1 VIGALAMAFT
11 LTVGGLD
18 VIGANYLHV
27 APGAISL
34 DSTLQSRGLFRCTLK
49 DRTGVYRPALHAEVI
64 AELDGVRVF
73 GGNLTTV
80 DEQDWGDYRGIWCP
94 CEAAEF
100 SAILDTMLFNGILPS
115 TTLRDLVQ
123 DMVDQLL
130 APYGFTVHP
139 MMAPGPAIGPI
150 GQGFTYV
157 RDVFDAL
164 GTMARWPW
172 IVTPYKEILF
182 AQPGLAGGPVHLL
195 ADNDT
200 INTIRVHHSLDEY
213 ANMIWIHFGATGPRE
228 VTDTWHG
235 DGSTKLFPVTY
246 PNPENL
252 VSQPP
257 TVLINGVTKP
267 VANWGVDSG
276 YDWYWRGSDAALIQD
291 FSLPALTP
299 ADTLIATY
307 VANFPGAVYAADNAG
322 IAAYGHRD
330 LIEAQP
336 TVFDTAQARQIAQ
349 GRLIERGGPL
359 RKISAVTHRPGLA
372 VGQNI
377 QVTVPERNL
386 DERCLVLSVNMS
398 LDGVK
403 AEDNTEYWKFDVGLV
418 EGAQYF
424 ETWQKF
430 WRVNQDSGSAQS
442 GGGTVG
448 PPPDTGTG
456 GGSGGGG
463 SSKPSPIYFGGERQV
478 WLHGE
483 ATPQWRPVPGF
494 VDVLLDPALVGTT
507 VTVRCQSWVL
517 AAGQS
522 INVRVSTIS
531 DVVVGVGTLT
541 SALSPTA
548 AGAFQEFVCTVQ
560 SSPQYYRLE
569 AIVNGADGEGAVAGA
584 VIYPPGVARQRAPLR
599 RAT

>member
-1 VIGALAMAFT
+1 MAFT

-18 VIGANYLHV
+18 VIAADYLHLAAGSV
-27 APGAISL
+27 SL

-80 DEQDWGDYRGIWCP
+80 EEQDWGDYRGIWCP
-94 CEAAEF
+94 CEAADF
-100 SAILDTMLFNGILPS
+100 GAILDTTLFNGVLEG
-115 TTLRDLVQ
+115 TTLRELVQ

-130 APYGFTVHP
+130 GAVGFTVHAA
-139 MMAPGPAIGPI
+139 MAPGPAIGPA
-150 GQGFTYV
+150 GFGFTYV
-157 RDVFDAL
+157 RDVFDSL

-182 AQPGLAGGPVHLL
+182 AEPGMANGPFGLT
-195 ADNDT
+195 ATNET
-200 INTIRVHHSLDEY
+200 INSITVHHGLDDY
-213 ANMIWIHFGATGPRE
+213 ANMVWIHFGAAGPHE

-235 DGSTKLFPVTY
+235 DGSTKLFPVSF
-246 PNPENL
+246 PNPE
-252 VSQPP
+252 SITGRP
-257 TVLINGVTKP
+257 TSVLINGVEKAVGIWETEP
-267 VANWGVDSG
+267 DVAE
-276 YDWYWRGSDAALIQD
+276 WYWRASDGAIIQD
-291 FSLPALTP
+291 FDLPAITA

-307 VANFPGAVYAADNAG
+307 VPTFPGAVYAADNPG
-322 IAAYGHRD
+322 ITTYGHRD

-336 TVFDTAQARQIAQ
+336 TVFDVTQARQLAA

-359 RKISAVTHRPGLA
+359 RKIAAVTHLPGLA

-377 QVTVPERNL
+377 TVQVPERNL

-398 LDGVK
+398 LDGMK
-403 AEDNTEYWKFDVGLV
+403 AEDTTEYWRFDVGLV

-430 WRVNQDSGSAQS
+430 WRVNQATGSAQS
-442 GGGTVG
+442 GSGTVG
-448 PPPDTGTG
+448 PPPDTGG
-456 GGSGGGG
+456 GGSGGSGTGG
-463 SSKPSPIYFGGERQV
+463 RPSPIYVGGERQV

-494 VDVLLDPALVGTT
+494 VDILLDPALVGAT
-507 VTVRCQSWVL
+507 VTLRCQSWVL

-522 INVRVSTIS
+522 INVRLSTIS

-541 SALSPTA
+541 SALSATDA
-548 AGAFQEFVCTVQ
+548 AAFQEFVCTVA

-584 VIYPPGVARQRAPLR
+584 VIYAPGVARRR
-599 RAT
+599 RAS